1 MIQMGCARALAQ
13 DLPAYP
19 DVDLN
24 HPQRSYLSTNL
35 QEWSVWMEKELVVD
49 HPLLASNALARLEG
63 KLQEVERVL
72 PKHSHPLLQERK
84 IFLLLGQASRLG
96 GKNSG
101 ADYFQRHAPAHF
113 SNLDPRMAS
122 SIVIYSATNFVW
134 LNELWALKVLIH
146 EMAHAWQLEQWPES
160 QPDILAA
167 YQHALRN
174 GLYYNVLGEQ
184 NRTLEKAYAITN
196 QLEYFAELSCMYFA
210 ECNYFPRHRQ
220 ELQAYDPVGCAMIRK
235 MWNLGPEAINRRKD
249 QEQKKALGQ
258 HSKTRPD

>member
-1 MIQMGCARALAQ
+1 MEEELA
-13 DLPAYP
+13 
-19 DVDLN
+19 
-24 HPQRSYLSTNL
+24 
-35 QEWSVWMEKELVVD
+35 VD
-49 HPLLASNALARLEG
+49 HPRLASNALARLSS
-63 KLQEVERVL
+63 KLQEVKKVL
-72 PKHSHPLLQERK
+72 PRHSLPLLQQRK

-146 EMAHAWQLEQWPES
+146 EMAHAWQLEQWPET

-167 YQHALRN
+167 HQHALRK
-174 GLYYNVLGEQ
+174 GLYQNILGDHDQ
-184 NRTLEKAYAITN
+184 PLEKAYAITN

-210 ECNYFPRHRQ
+210 ACNYFPRHRQ
-220 ELQAYDPVGCAMIRK
+220 ELQAYDPVGYAMILK
-235 MWNLGPEAINRRKD
+235 IWQLLPDAVNRRKD
-249 QEQKKALGQ
+249 QTQKTTPSQNAR
-258 HSKTRPD
+258 SCPD